1 MTREEISAIEGMCCD
16 CIHDKIGFCGDYSEN
31 EHCRFRKDDGTCWT
45 DYRSTHKVHEIK
57 TLPEFFQL
65 QVEGLKP
72 FEVRRNDRGYQV
84 GDIFRQ
90 KEWTQENGYTGR
102 TLDSKIIYILDD
114 PSYCKDGFV
123 VLGLREV
130 EK

>member
-1 MTREEISAIEGMCCD
+1 MTKEEISAIEGMCCD
-16 CIHDKIGFCGDYSEN
+16 CTHDKIGFCGDYSEN

-84 GDIFRQ
+84 GDIFPP
-90 KEWTQENGYTGR
+90 KGMDTGER
-102 TLDSKIIYILDD
+102 IHGTHA
-114 PSYCKDGFV
+114 G
-123 VLGLREV
+123 
-130 EK
+130 